1 MGDDIRQ
8 EDKYGLF
15 DLLYLVAHVL
25 ACGLG
30 YFFGHYLFDKPIFRE
45 SFADLLVL
53 PLFYVIL
60 YFANAYVAAGL
71 GYVFEFFKKLNL
83 FDLLR
88 RLNLFSFMFLSYLI
102 FFTSFLFLYFWLSGW
117 DSGKLFNLSVYFLIY
132 FILPLGVSFFAM
144 NLIGKAMGYSFSPE
158 QKAIVQESQSEDVS
172 SANHEE
178 EVKADKPIVWNFVS
192 SANHEEEVK
201 ADKPIVWNFADYGKR
216 VVVGQDHAIDTIQKV
231 LIANSKLA
239 DLGNPKR
246 QRILA
251 SFLFV
256 GPTGVGKTETAKALA
271 SWLKDYGYD
280 SLMLDANQFSDREAV
295 WTLLGSPKG
304 YVGSDKPGLLPYA
317 ISQNPKQV
325 ILIDE
330 IEEAD
335 RSFYQ
340 FLLQMLDEGYVIER
354 STGNVY
360 YLQRAI
366 VIITSN
372 LENKRIVEI
381 MERLSDPIEIDIAVR
396 KTLEGVR
403 ISSGGGRTFRITP
416 EFLGRIDAVIPF
428 RSLGFEDLVQ
438 IAYRDLRD
446 LGVDITIE
454 RARELTQKYYPLA
467 REYGVRYF
475 LKKIQEDVLTQ

>member
-1 MGDDIRQ
+1 MRDDVRRKD
-8 EDKYGLF
+8 EEGLVV
-15 DLLYLVAHVL
+15 LLYKVAHVL

-45 SFADLLVL
+45 WLIDLLLL
-53 PLFYVIL
+53 PPLYVVL
-60 YFANAYVAAGL
+60 YFTNLFVAAGL
-71 GYVFEFFKKLNL
+71 AYVFEFFRKLNL

-102 FFTSFLFLYFWLSGW
+102 LFSPFLFLYFLFSGR
-117 DSGKLFNLSVYFLIY
+117 DFEELFNLGTYVFIY
-132 FILPLGVSFFAM
+132 FILPLGVSLFGM
-144 NLIGKAMGYSFSPE
+144 NLIGKAMGYSFGFEDE
-158 QKAIVQESQSEDVS
+158 QKTMVQGSQSETVS
-172 SANHEE
+172 STNQR
-178 EVKADKPIVWNFVS
+178 EVKAERPIVWNL
-192 SANHEEEVK
+192 AN
-201 ADKPIVWNFADYGKR
+201 YGKR
-216 VVVGQDHAIDTIQKV
+216 WVVGQDHAIDTIQKV

-271 SWLKDYGYD
+271 GWLEDYGYS
-280 SLMLDANQFSDREAV
+280 SLRLDANQFSDREST

-317 ISQNPKQV
+317 ISQNPKQI

-330 IEEAD
+330 IEKAD
-335 RSFYQ
+335 QGFYQ

-354 STGNVY
+354 STGGAY
-360 YLQRAI
+360 YLNRAI
-366 VIITSN
+366 IIITSN
-372 LENKRIVEI
+372 LENKRIAQI
-381 MERLSDPIEIDIAVR
+381 METLKDPIQIDIAVR
-396 KTLEGVR
+396 KTLEEAVVWL
-403 ISSGGGRTFRITP
+403 GGGRSFRITP
-416 EFLGRIDAVIPF
+416 EFLGRIDAVVPF

-438 IAYRDLRD
+438 IVYRDLRG
-446 LGVDITIE
+446 LGLNISYETVY
-454 RARELTQKYYPLA
+454 ELTQKYYPVA

-475 LKKIQEDVLTQ
+475 LKKVQEDVLTQ

>member
-1 MGDDIRQ
+1 MRKARTKEEIYELQ
-8 EDKYGLF
+8 A
-15 DLLYLVAHVL
+15 LLYLVAHVL

-30 YFFGHYLFDKPIFRE
+30 YFLGNYLFEGRLK
-45 SFADLLVL
+45 LL
-53 PLFYVIL
+53 PLILLYVVIF
-60 YFANAYVAAGL
+60 FANLFVAAGL
-71 GYVFEFFKKLNL
+71 DPVFKRFKI
-83 FDLLR
+83 
-88 RLNLFSFMFLSYLI
+88 RLNAFSLVFLSHLVLLA
-102 FFTSFLFLYFWLSGW
+102 SFLFLYFLFSGR
-117 DSGKLFNLSVYFLIY
+117 DFGKLFNLGTYVFIY
-132 FILPLGVSFFAM
+132 FILPLGVSLFGM
-144 NLIGKAMGYSFSPE
+144 NLIGKAMGYSFSLDDE
-158 QKAIVQESQSEDVS
+158 QKTMVQGSQSEAVS
-172 SANHEE
+172 STNRK
-178 EVKADKPIVWNFVS
+178 EVKV
-192 SANHEEEVK
+192 
-201 ADKPIVWNFADYGKR
+201 DKPIVWNFADYAKR
-216 VVVGQDHAIDTIQKV
+216 WVVGQDHAIETIQKV

-271 SWLKDYGYD
+271 SWLEDYGYS
-280 SLMLDANQFSDREAV
+280 SLRIDANQFSDREAL

-317 ISQNPKQV
+317 ISQNPKQI

-330 IEEAD
+330 IEKAD
-335 RSFYQ
+335 QGFYQ

-354 STGNVY
+354 STGYRY

-372 LENKRIVEI
+372 LENKRIAEI
-381 MERLSDPIEIDIAVR
+381 METLSDPIQIDIAVR
-396 KTLEGVR
+396 KTLEDAVVWL
-403 ISSGGGRTFRITP
+403 GGGRTFKITP
-416 EFLGRIDAVIPF
+416 EFLSRIDAIIPF

-446 LGVDITIE
+446 LGLNVSYETVY
-454 RARELTQKYYPLA
+454 ELTQKYYPIA

-475 LKKIQEDVLTQ
+475 LKKVQEDVLSR

>member
-1 MGDDIRQ
+1 MRADVKRKDN
-8 EDKYGLF
+8 DLF
-15 DLLYLVAHVL
+15 TAPAYSGAHVL

-30 YFFGHYLFDKPIFRE
+30 FFFGHYLFDKPIFRE
-45 SFADLLVL
+45 RFADLLVL
-53 PLFYVIL
+53 PLLYVVL
-60 YFANAYVAAGL
+60 YFVNAFVGL
-71 GYVFEFFKKLNL
+71 GLFLVFEFFKKRNL
-83 FDLLR
+83 FNLLQ
-88 RLNLFSFMFLSYLI
+88 RLNFFSLMFLSYLVL
-102 FFTSFLFLYFWLSGW
+102 FASFLFLVFWLSGW
-117 DSGKLFNLSVYFLIY
+117 NSEKLFNLGTYVFIY

-144 NLIGKAMGYSFSPE
+144 NLIGKAKGYSFSAEDE
-158 QKAIVQESQSEDVS
+158 QKAMVQGSPSETVS
-172 SANHEE
+172 STNHR
-178 EVKADKPIVWNFVS
+178 
-192 SANHEEEVK
+192 EVK

-216 VVVGQDHAIDTIQKV
+216 WVVGQDHAIETIQKV

-246 QRILA
+246 NRILA

-271 SWLKDYGYD
+271 SWLEDYGYS
-280 SLMLDANQFSDREAV
+280 SLRIDANQFSDREST

-304 YVGSDKPGLLPYA
+304 YIGSDKPGLLPQA

-330 IEEAD
+330 IEKAD
-335 RSFYQ
+335 QGFYQ

-372 LENKRIVEI
+372 LENKRIAEI
-381 MERLSDPIEIDIAVR
+381 METLSDPIQIDIAVR
-396 KTLEGVR
+396 KTLEGAM
-403 ISSGGGRTFRITP
+403 ISFGGGRSFRITP
-416 EFLGRIDAVIPF
+416 EFLSRIDEIIPF
-428 RSLGFEDLVQ
+428 RSLGFEDLVE
-438 IAYRDLRD
+438 IAYRDLRG
-446 LGVDITIE
+446 LGLNISYETVYG
-454 RARELTQKYYPLA
+454 LTQKYYPIA
-467 REYGVRYF
+467 KEYGVRYF

>member
-1 MGDDIRQ
+1 MRADVRRKDN
-8 EDKYGLF
+8 DLF
-15 DLLYLVAHVL
+15 IAPAYSFAHVL

-30 YFFGHYLFDKPIFRE
+30 YFLGNYFLGEGRLK
-45 SFADLLVL
+45 LL
-53 PLFYVIL
+53 PLILLYVVIF
-60 YFANAYVAAGL
+60 FANIFVGEALESVL
-71 GYVFEFFKKLNL
+71 KFFKKRNL
-83 FDLLR
+83 FNLLR
-88 RLNLFSFMFLSYLI
+88 WLNFFSLAFLSYLVL
-102 FFTSFLFLYFWLSGW
+102 FASFLFLVFLLSGW
-117 DSGKLFNLSVYFLIY
+117 NSGILFNLSTYILIY
-132 FILPLGVSFFAM
+132 FILPLGLSFFAM
-144 NLIGKAMGYSFSPE
+144 TLIGRALGYSFSFEDE
-158 QKAIVQESQSEDVS
+158 QKTMVQGSQSETVS
-172 SANHEE
+172 STNHR
-178 EVKADKPIVWNFVS
+178 EVKA
-192 SANHEEEVK
+192 ER
-201 ADKPIVWNFADYGKR
+201 PIVWNFADYGKR
-216 VVVGQDHAIDTIQKV
+216 WVVGQDHAIETIQKV

-271 SWLKDYGYD
+271 SWLEDYGYS
-280 SLMLDANQFSDREAV
+280 SLRIDANQFSDRESV

-317 ISQNPKQV
+317 ISQNPKQI

-330 IEEAD
+330 IEKAD
-335 RSFYQ
+335 QGFYQ

-354 STGNVY
+354 STGGAY

-372 LENKRIVEI
+372 LENKRIAEI
-381 MERLSDPIEIDIAVR
+381 MEMISDPIQIDIAVR
-396 KTLEGVR
+396 KTLEGAK
-403 ISSGGGRTFRITP
+403 ISFGGGRSFRITP
-416 EFLGRIDAVIPF
+416 EFLSRIDAIIPF

-446 LGVDITIE
+446 LGLNVSYETVY
-454 RARELTQKYYPLA
+454 ELTQKYYPVA

-475 LKKIQEDVLTQ
+475 LKKVQEEVLSR